1 MRKIL
6 KNNTKTKQYLNSL
19 LKVYITACWA
29 NKWGIRE
36 FSFSGKFEKENNT
49 YIPLVYDYND
59 HNGTADQWELV
70 RLDFTTTGY
79 IADWSFNRMVAEDLA
94 KYYNTKENY
103 KNYKRMMEEADEIEF
118 SQKS

>member
-19 LKVYITACWA
+19 PKVYITACWA
-29 NKWGIRE
+29 NKWGVRE
-36 FSFSGKFEKENNT
+36 FPFSGKFE
-49 YIPLVYDYND
+49 YDYND
-59 HNGTADQWELV
+59 HNGTADQWELI
-70 RLDFTTTGY
+70 RMDFTTTGY
-79 IADWSFNRMVAEDLA
+79 IADWSFNRMVAGDLA
-94 KYYNTKENY
+94 KYYNTIENY